1 MSTSAPDV
9 FPAWVKQLREGGR
22 LGFAVRFFTQ
32 EGGRT
37 FVVFEKHKDHLLSY
51 AGANANFMPMR
62 GEVVEKAEGQPDQG
76 EVALHEWIA
85 QGKRFS
91 RILVY
96 PSGTDLPAYENQIV
110 ISRAHSSLVFQWD

>member
-1 MSTSAPDV
+1 M
-9 FPAWVKQLREGGR
+9 GGT
-22 LGFAVRFFTQ
+22 LGFAVQFFTQ
-32 EGGRT
+32 ERGGT
-37 FVVFEKHKDHLLSY
+37 FVVFEKRKDHLLSC
-51 AGANANFMPMR
+51 AGANANFMPIR

-96 PSGTDLPAYENQIV
+96 PNGTGTPTL
-110 ISRAHSSLVFQWD
+110 